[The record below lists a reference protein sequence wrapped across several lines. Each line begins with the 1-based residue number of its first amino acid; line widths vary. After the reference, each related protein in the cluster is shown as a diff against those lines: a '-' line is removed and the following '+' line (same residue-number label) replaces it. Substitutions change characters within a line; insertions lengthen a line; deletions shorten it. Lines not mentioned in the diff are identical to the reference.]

1 MDKKNLKQKLES
13 LRLQLTASG
22 LDGFIVPRMS
32 EYQGEFVAAYAER
45 LEWLTGFTGSAGTAL
60 VLKDRAA
67 ILTDGRYTL
76 QLAQQADGALYEFE
90 DIAQTPVGRWLVDN
104 AGPGAVVGY
113 DPWLMSVKQVEQ
125 IEKVL
130 AEKEIT
136 LVAIQCNPIDA
147 LWENRPSFPMK
158 KAEIF
163 AERFAGISAAEKIK
177 LVCETLKK
185 ENLSACMITLP
196 DSLAWMLNVRGG
208 DVEHTPVVLSFGIL
222 HEHGRVEWFVHREKI
237 NADVRKHLGA
247 HVEIISPDK
256 ISERIAAL
264 DGKVGLDFSRSPAWF
279 RQALGERAV
288 NLKDPCIEPK
298 SIKNKAEQESLR
310 AAHIRDGAALVNF
323 LYWLDMNKSKI
334 TELDVV
340 AKLEEFRRRDNSYCG
355 PSFSTISGWGANGAI
370 VHYRATE
377 DTNAPIDPPGLL
389 LLDSGGQYND
399 GTTDITRT
407 IAIGSPTDEMRM
419 AFTLVLKGHIA
430 VANAKF
436 PEGTTGAQIDALAR
450 APLWAANLDYA
461 HGTGHGV
468 GCFLSVHEESASL
481 SPRGVDPVK
490 PGMFLSNEP
499 GYYKTGAFGIRIEN
513 LILVREDGKNSNGQ
527 GMLYFE
533 TFSLAPIDRRLIKA
547 EMLSVTEI
555 QWINQYHAQVIETL
569 SPRLE
574 APVRDWLALQTAPLQ
589 A

>member
-1 MDKKNLKQKLES
+1 MDKTPEQKLDA
-13 LRLQLTASG
+13 LRLQLTVSG

-76 QLAQQADGALYEFE
+76 QLAQQADAALYEFE
-90 DIAQTPVGRWLVDN
+90 NIAQAPIARWLADN
-104 AGPGAVVGY
+104 AGQGAVIGY

-125 IEKVL
+125 IEKIL
-130 AEKEIT
+130 AEKKIT
-136 LVAIQCNPIDA
+136 LVAVKGNPIDA
-147 LWENRPSFPMK
+147 LWKNRPSFPTE

-163 AERFAGISAAEKIK
+163 PEDFAGVSAAEKIK
-177 LVCETLKK
+177 SVCEALRK
-185 ENLSACMITLP
+185 EKLSACMITLP
-196 DSLAWMLNVRGG
+196 DSLAWLLNVRGG

-237 NADVRKHLGA
+237 SADIRKHLGA
-247 HVEIISPDK
+247 YVEVVSPDK
-256 ISERIAAL
+256 ISERIAVL

-279 RQALGERAV
+279 KQELGERAV
-288 NLKDPCIEPK
+288 NFKDPCIEPK

-310 AAHIRDGAALVNF
+310 AAHIRDGVALVSF
-323 LYWLDMNKSKI
+323 LYWLDMNDDLI

-340 AKLEEFRRRDNSYCG
+340 ARLEEFRCRDNSYRG
-355 PSFSTISGWGANGAI
+355 PSFFTISGWGANGAI
-370 VHYRATE
+370 VHYRATS

-407 IAIGSPTDEMRM
+407 IAIGAPTDEMRT

-481 SPRGVDPVK
+481 SPRGADPVK
-490 PGMFLSNEP
+490 AGMFLSNEP
-499 GYYKTGAFGIRIEN
+499 GYYKAGAFGIRIEN
-513 LILVREDGKNSNGQ
+513 LVLVREDGKNSNGRD
-527 GMLYFE
+527 MLCFE
-533 TFSLAPIDRRLIKA
+533 TFSLAPIDRRLIKT
-547 EMLSVTEI
+547 EMLSPAES
-555 QWINQYHAQVIETL
+555 QWLNNYHAQVIKTL
-569 SPRLE
+569 APRLDT
-574 APVRDWLALQTAPLQ
+574 PVKDWLARQAAPLQ